1 MSRLNAY
8 KLSYN
13 LTSPSGLT
21 QGERMTCPKIS
32 YKTND
37 DAKAAIKAGL
47 QKFKR
52 NNSTPYNCGYCDSFH
67 ITTCDSEAR
76 ASARKTSRELK

>member
-1 MSRLNAY
+1 
-8 KLSYN
+8 
-13 LTSPSGLT
+13 
-21 QGERMTCPKIS
+21 MTCSKIK

-67 ITTCDSEAR
+67 ITTCDSKRREEAR
-76 ASARKTSRELK
+76 IASKGVKEG